1 MSRRYLFVIDRAP
14 YGDWS
19 GRESLD
25 MAFSAAAFEQP
36 VALLFTGAGVY
47 WLREQQQPAA
57 IEQKT
62 VSRNLSA
69 ASLFGVQTLY
79 ADQTSLDRF
88 GLAQAEPS
96 LEITAIC
103 SIREIE
109 NEFTDVVRL

>member
-19 GRESLD
+19 GRETLD
-25 MAFSAAAFEQP
+25 MAFSAAAFDVP
-36 VALLFTGAGVY
+36 AALLFTGQGVH
-47 WLREQQQPAA
+47 WLRDGQLPGA

-69 ASLFGVQTLY
+69 AALFGLEALY
-79 ADQTSLDRF
+79 VDEAALARSDLTPTPNLELTPVASVRSL
-88 GLAQAEPS
+88 
-96 LEITAIC
+96 
-103 SIREIE
+103 E